1 VESAKEA
8 AQRLSDAVAADP
20 TRRIGGFCF
29 LGQWDGGGR
38 GENWYVLD
46 SCSAE
51 GDALRLALEGGRE
64 LLIHGFDGLDIWK
77 NSITIRA
84 VERFVVRYGPG
95 QEREIRPPSGW
106 PPHSSAVAFEL
117 AV

>member
-1 VESAKEA
+1 MESPEAA
-8 AQRLSDAVAADP
+8 AQRINAEVALNP
-20 TRRIGGFCF
+20 TGQMGGLCF
-29 LGQWDGGGR
+29 FGEWDGGRR
-38 GENWYVLD
+38 GENWYVLE

-51 GDALRLALEGGRE
+51 GEALRLALKGGRE
-64 LLIHGFDGLDIWK
+64 VLIHGFDGVDVWK

-95 QEREIRPPSGW
+95 QEREIGPPPGW
-106 PPHSSAVAFEL
+106 PPHSADVAFEF